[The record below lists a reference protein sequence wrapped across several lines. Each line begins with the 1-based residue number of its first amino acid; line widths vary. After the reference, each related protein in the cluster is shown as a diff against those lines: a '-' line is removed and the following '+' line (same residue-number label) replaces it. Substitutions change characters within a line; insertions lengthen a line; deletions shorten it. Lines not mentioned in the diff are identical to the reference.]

1 MTTEKLSTSSIC
13 CIGEVMIELVH
24 APNGALN
31 LGVAGDTYNTA
42 VYLMRQLRGTEI
54 TTSYVTALGEDLYSD
69 RIAAALESHGL
80 DLSLVER
87 RADKMPGL
95 YAVDT
100 DDQGERSFSYWRDSS
115 AARDMFSTNST
126 LKLSA
131 LAGFGM
137 VYLSGITM
145 AILQPDARQKVLDFI
160 QAYRASGGLFAYDS
174 NYRPRLWESQ
184 EEAQK
189 VNESLWRV
197 CDIALPSI
205 DDEMALFGDAD
216 EASVLRRL
224 ASFGV
229 SQGALKRG
237 AEGPLDLEG
246 LVVAQNLNQVEK
258 VIDSTAAGDSFNAGY
273 LAAFLKGEGTQ
284 AALEAG
290 HNLAAK
296 VISARGAIIA
306 E

>member
-1 MTTEKLSTSSIC
+1 MTTLALNAPSIC

-42 VYLMRQLRGTEI
+42 VYLTRALRGTGI
-54 TTSYVTALGEDLYSD
+54 KTSYVTALGQDLYSD
-69 RIAAALESHGL
+69 RIAVALDSHGL

-87 RADKMPGL
+87 RAEKMPGL

-100 DDQGERSFSYWRDSS
+100 DELGERSFSYWRDSS
-115 AARDMFSTNST
+115 AAREMFSDKST
-126 LKLSA
+126 LDFTDLT
-131 LAGFGM
+131 GFGM
-137 VYLSGITM
+137 IYLSGITM
-145 AILQPDARQKVLDFI
+145 AILQADVRQKVLDFI
-160 QAYRASGGLFAYDS
+160 GDYRAKGGLFAYDS

-184 EEAQK
+184 EVAQEI
-189 VNESLWRV
+189 NESLWRI
-197 CDIALPSI
+197 CDIALPSV
-205 DDEMALFGDAD
+205 DDEMALFGDAN
-216 EASVLRRL
+216 EAAVLQRL

-229 SQGALKRG
+229 SKGALKRG
-237 AEGPLDLEG
+237 AEGPLDLAG
-246 LVVAQNLNQVEK
+246 LAVAQNLSQVK
-258 VIDSTAAGDSFNAGY
+258 RVVDSTAAGDSFNAGF
-273 LAAFLKGEGTQ
+273 LAAYLKGNGTK